1 MKLSK
6 QQAKEQA
13 QVWDLQQM
21 ADRVC
26 SRILDDDYPD
36 IDIEIAIGNLRET
49 AAAWFPGRQEL
60 FRMIYESRFERLRQQ
75 FRLRRSR

>member
-6 QQAKEQA
+6 QQAKEQE
-13 QVWDLQQM
+13 QVRDLQQM

-36 IDIEIAIGNLRET
+36 IDIEIAIGSLRET
-49 AAAWFPGRQEL
+49 AEDWFPGREEL

-75 FRLRRSR
+75 FRSRR

>member
-6 QQAKEQA
+6 QQAKEQE
-13 QVWDLQQM
+13 QVRDLQQM

-26 SRILDDDYPD
+26 SRILDHDYPD

-49 AAAWFPGRQEL
+49 AAAWFPDRQEL

-75 FRLRRSR
+75 FRLRCSR